1 MMSTHNFIRLFIIF
15 VIVVIVIVVI
25 IVIITLSSSENQP
38 NPYDEHTK
46 VDSHHE
52 GDGCHDNALAVL
64 KVSEQ
69 YFMLFEA

>member
-15 VIVVIVIVVI
+15 VIVVIVILVI

-69 YFMLFEA
+69 

>member
-1 MMSTHNFIRLFIIF
+1 MMSTHNFTIIIVVVT
-15 VIVVIVIVVI
+15 VIVIIVVIVVI

-69 YFMLFEA
+69 

>member
-52 GDGCHDNALAVL
+52 GDGCHDNA
-64 KVSEQ
+64 
-69 YFMLFEA
+69 

>member
-69 YFMLFEA
+69 